1 MKIAVIGT
9 GISGLVAAY
18 LLSRTHEITVFEAN
32 DYVGG
37 HTVTTRVEWAGT
49 SLAVDAGFIVY
60 NEASYPNFVRLLD
73 QLGVESQ
80 PTSMSFSVRCDRTGL
95 EYAGTNLNTLFAQR
109 SNLLRPRYY
118 HFARE
123 ILRFNKA
130 AKKALSNN
138 MRGTVGDFLA
148 ANNLSPSLAEH
159 YVIPLTAAIWS
170 TEPQRALETPARFIL
185 RFLDNHRLLG
195 TLGYHTWRVI
205 KGGSQQYVEK
215 LIVPFA
221 DRIRLRTPVYQLERS
236 AKGVRVSTAD
246 GSELFDEVIVAA
258 HSDQAL
264 KMLASPSPAEEE
276 ILGSIGYQK
285 NRAILHSDDSVLPR
299 TRRAWASWNYRTPAD
314 PDLPV
319 AVTYNMTQLQSLP
332 TEKTYCIS
340 LNLENQLDER
350 STIARFSFEHP
361 LFTEAAVS
369 SQSRHAEISGTD
381 RIHYCGAYWRH
392 GFHEDGVVS
401 ALAVSQRFGVSL

>member
-9 GISGLVAAY
+9 GISGLVSAY
-18 LLSRTHEITVFEAN
+18 LLSRDHEVTVFEAN

-37 HTVTTRVEWAGT
+37 HTVTTQVESAGT

-118 HFARE
+118 LFTRE

-130 AKKALSNN
+130 AKKALSRN
-138 MRGTVGDFLA
+138 MRGTLGDFLA
-148 ANNLSPSLAEH
+148 ANNLSPSLAEL

-195 TLGYHTWRVI
+195 TIGYHTWRVI
-205 KGGSQQYVEK
+205 KGGSQRYVEK

-236 AKGVRVSTAD
+236 AEGVRVSTAD
-246 GSELFDEVIVAA
+246 GPELFDEVIVAA

-332 TEKTYCIS
+332 TEKTYCTS

-361 LFTEAAVS
+361 LFTEAAVA
-369 SQSRHAEISGTD
+369 SQSRHTEISGTD

-401 ALAVSQRFGVSL
+401 ALAVGKRFGVSL